1 MILYEYRKGEYEFRG
16 EKMKNRQVCL
26 TEGPILRSLVALAVP
41 IMASSFLNTVYSITD
56 MAWIGLLG
64 SKAVAGVGVGGM
76 YVWLSQG
83 LSSLARMGGQVN
95 VAQSFGRGRK
105 DEAGEYARAALQMT
119 LVFGVVFAAVSVG
132 FTEGLV
138 SLFHLGDAETVRY
151 AEEYMRITCGLVI
164 FSYMTVVLTGI
175 YTAQGDSKT
184 PLLAN
189 FIGLIMNMILD
200 PLLILGIGPFPRL
213 EVVGAAAATVTAQ
226 FIVMLVM
233 IVGIW
238 RGRGTE
244 NILAGMRLCR
254 LSEPK
259 FYRGVFRIGLPTAI
273 QGTVYCGISMVL
285 TRMVAVFGPGAVAV
299 QRVGGQVEAV
309 SWNTADGFAAAL
321 NAFAAQNYGAGQMER
336 VRKGYRISLWT
347 IVIWGSL
354 ITLAFVLFPEPIS
367 SIFFHEAE
375 VIGISVNY
383 FIIVGISEAF
393 MCVELMTVGALSGLG
408 RTKLCSMI
416 SILLTGFRVPLAVVL
431 SMTPLALNGIWW
443 AITLSSVAK
452 GILFVGAFRRV
463 TARPHAA
470 DQRNEQCN

>member
-1 MILYEYRKGEYEFRG
+1 MR
-16 EKMKNRQVCL
+16 NRQICL

-56 MAWIGLLG
+56 MAWIGMLG

-83 LSSLARMGGQVN
+83 LSSLARMGAQVN

-105 DEAGEYARAALQMT
+105 DEAREYARAALKLT
-119 LVFGVVFAAVSVG
+119 LVFGALFALISVV

-138 SLFHLGDAETVRY
+138 SLFHLGDEETVRY
-151 AEEYMRITCGLVI
+151 AEEYMRLTCGMVI

-189 FIGLIMNMILD
+189 FIGLIINIIMD
-200 PLLILGIGPFPRL
+200 PLLILGIGPFPRM
-213 EVVGAAAATVTAQ
+213 EVIGAAAATVSAQ
-226 FIVMLVM
+226 FIVMMVM
-233 IVGIW
+233 IAGVWKAPGN
-238 RGRGTE
+238 E
-244 NILAGMRLCR
+244 NILVGIRLFSP
-254 LSEPK
+254 SERRYYK
-259 FYRGVFRIGLPTAI
+259 GIFRIGLPTAI
-273 QGTVYCGISMVL
+273 QGTVYCGISMIL

-336 VRKGYRISLWT
+336 VRKGYRISFWT
-347 IVIWGSL
+347 IAVWGGL
-354 ITLAFVLFPEPIS
+354 ITLAFVLFPEQIS
-367 SIFFHEAE
+367 RIFFHEAE
-375 VIGISVNY
+375 VIGISVDY
-383 FIIVGISEAF
+383 LIIVGLSEAF

-416 SILLTGFRVPLAVVL
+416 SILLTGSRVPLAILL

-443 AITLSSVAK
+443 AVALSSMVK
-452 GILFVGAFRRV
+452 GVLFVAAFNRV
-463 TARPHAA
+463 TARE
-470 DQRNEQCN
+470 RVL